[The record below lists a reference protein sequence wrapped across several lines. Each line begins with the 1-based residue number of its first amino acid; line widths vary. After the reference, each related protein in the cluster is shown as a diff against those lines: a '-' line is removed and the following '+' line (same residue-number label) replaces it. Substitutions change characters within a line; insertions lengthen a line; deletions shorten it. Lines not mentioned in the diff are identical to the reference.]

1 MRTLRQIFGVTL
13 VTLRALVRTK
23 TVPALALLLLLCVI
37 LLPRLI
43 TGDGTPAGAFTIL
56 LTYTLGFAFGV
67 LCLVTLIAACG
78 LFAAEIDS
86 TRIHLTVVKPLTTF
100 QLWLGKW
107 LALVMLSVTLLTGI
121 YALVYAQI
129 MLNMRQ
135 PAWKEEVQLVSRHV
149 VHPTLPSLD
158 EEARL
163 IYAEMYRQNAL
174 PTNRTERQILS
185 TLAARA
191 HDRYDVI
198 NPGESMKWLFTV
210 PQPLASNSVVTVRIR
225 FDTEYSTRTKVI
237 GGCRLATTA
246 HPNEGIEIDVNDL
259 TQNEIVFDVDLR
271 AFNGLSPTGFELSFQ
286 HRGDPEKSAGLM
298 VRPRQD
304 VALLTTASSFE
315 ANLVRALIVQG
326 SILALLAAFGLML
339 GACFSLPVAL
349 FAALI
354 LLVVVQIGESVV
366 DITSDEDTEVLSNQ
380 IGLWVS
386 EAATT
391 LTAHAEAGAPLEALA
406 HGEAIERERIVQNLL
421 WNVLGTPLLFA
432 LISAG
437 ILRRREL
444 AND

>member
-23 TVPALALLLLLCVI
+23 TVPALTLLLLLCVT

-43 TGDGTPAGAFTIL
+43 TGDGTPAGAFKIL
-56 LTYTLGFAFGV
+56 LTYTLGFAFGL

-107 LALVMLSVTLLTGI
+107 LALVLLAVTLLAGV
-121 YALVYAQI
+121 YALVYVQI
-129 MLNMRQ
+129 TLSMRQ
-135 PAWKEEVQLVSRHV
+135 PVWQEQVTLVSRHV
-149 VHPTLPSLD
+149 VHPTLPSLQ
-158 EEARL
+158 EEARMV
-163 IYAEMYRQNAL
+163 YDEMKRHNAL
-174 PTNRTERQILS
+174 PTNRTERQILG

-198 NPGESMKWLFTV
+198 NPGESLKWPFTFA
-210 PQPLASNSVVTVRIR
+210 QPLATNSIVTVRIR
-225 FDTEYSTRTKVI
+225 FDTEYSTRSKVV

-246 HPNEGIEIDVNDL
+246 QPNEGVEVELNDL
-259 TQNEIVFDVDLR
+259 TQNEIEFDVDLR
-271 AFNGLSPTGFELSFQ
+271 AFNGIAPTGFELSFQ
-286 HRGDPEKSAGLM
+286 HRGDPEKSSGLM

-304 VALLTTASSFE
+304 VVLLTTATSFE

-354 LLVVVQIGESVV
+354 LLVVVQIGDVV
-366 DITSDEDTEVLSNQ
+366 VEITSDEDKEVVSNR

-386 EAATT
+386 EGATT
-391 LTAHAEAGAPLEALA
+391 LTAHADAGAPLAALA
-406 HGEAIERERIVQNLL
+406 HGEVIKTELIAQSLF
-421 WNVLGTPLLFA
+421 WNGGLTPLLFA
-432 LISAG
+432 LVSAW